1 MRESDRHG
9 RKKVNTISMY
19 ILMLCMSTLTC
30 WCKKE
35 NMEDRRKSGENEW
48 QTFRFRKYNTETKNN
63 KRDRL
68 RVRSDR

>member
-1 MRESDRHG
+1 MRVSDRHG

-35 NMEDRRKSGENEW
+35 NMEDTRKSGE
-48 QTFRFRKYNTETKNN
+48 TSGK
-63 KRDRL
+63 
-68 RVRSDR
+68 RSDSESIIQKQQQQKG